1 MPALV
6 FGAQRLHLRKQIK
19 KAAHLASRKTQ
30 GRGLFHMQRTGGA
43 APLPALWHTFTLVAQ
58 VPFCPVAWVPA
69 WLFTEGTVKD
79 SPALSV

>member
-1 MPALV
+1 MPAIA

-30 GRGLFHMQRTGGA
+30 GWGLFHMQRTEGA
-43 APLPALWHTFTLVAQ
+43 AHLSVLWHTFILVAL

-69 WLFTEGTVKD
+69 WLFTQGTVKD